1 MNDDR
6 IASLLG
12 EIRDNQRE
20 ALERQRAQLEIAQN
34 HFDHAKA
41 QIAESLALQREAVS
55 RTRTVTRIGV
65 PAILLCIAA
74 IVYLMLP
81 YL

>member
-12 EIRDNQRE
+12 EIRDNQRL
-20 ALERQRAQLEIAQN
+20 ALEHQRAQLQIAQT
-34 HFDHAKA
+34 HLEQAKT
-41 QIAESLALQREAVS
+41 QIAESLQLQREAVS
-55 RTRTVTRIGV
+55 RTRIVTRVGL

-74 IVYLMLP
+74 IVYIILP
-81 YL
+81 YV